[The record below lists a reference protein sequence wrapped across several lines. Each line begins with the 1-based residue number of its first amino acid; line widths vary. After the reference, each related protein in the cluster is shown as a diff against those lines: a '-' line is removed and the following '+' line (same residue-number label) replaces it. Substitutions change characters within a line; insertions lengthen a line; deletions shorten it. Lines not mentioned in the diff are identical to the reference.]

1 MRYSGARRRRHSEIF
16 ESGGNGGKE
25 AGMARLECLRCGA
38 ERPSWLGEP
47 HRCVGDADLSWLT
60 YHQMTAHAAMAW
72 RRHLLA
78 DRP

>member
-1 MRYSGARRRRHSEIF
+1 
-16 ESGGNGGKE
+16 
-25 AGMARLECLRCGA
+25 MARLECLRCGA